1 MRIFQL
7 DIEKLTLLLIP
18 TFLRKSKLVSWL
30 RMLVAPIIK
39 LNYDFTL
46 KREADLRKLSLNG
59 QVCYLR
65 KALNDS
71 FDPQLR
77 RIRILEGNQY
87 QSQYIYT
94 EAERKPKY
102 LGTLYLHRSVDYADT
117 GVDFVV
123 KIPREVWDS
132 QKTPTSEIGRYRF
145 FEMEA
150 LIDFYKL
157 ASKRYI
163 ITL

>member
-18 TFLRKSKLVSWL
+18 TFLRKAKLVGWL
-30 RMLVAPIIK
+30 RMLVAPIVK
-39 LNYDFTL
+39 LHYDFTL
-46 KREADLRKLSLNG
+46 KRAADLKKLSLNG

-65 KALNDS
+65 KALNDA
-71 FDPQLR
+71 FDPTRR
-77 RIRILEGNQY
+77 RIRILEGSSY
-87 QSQYIYT
+87 QNQYIYT
-94 EAERKPKY
+94 EAERKPKF
-102 LGTLYLHRSVDYADT
+102 LGILYLRRSVDYADT

-145 FEMEA
+145 YEMEA

>member
-1 MRIFQL
+1 MKIFQL

-18 TFLRKSKLVSWL
+18 TFLRKPNLVGWL
-30 RMLVAPIIK
+30 RILVAPIVR
-39 LNYDFTL
+39 LHYDFTL
-46 KREADLRKLSLNG
+46 KRAADLNILSLNG
-59 QVCYLR
+59 QVCRLR
-65 KALNDS
+65 KALNDA
-71 FDPQLR
+71 FDPIHR
-77 RIRILEGNQY
+77 RIRILDGNQY
-87 QSQYIYT
+87 RNQYIYT

-117 GVDFVV
+117 GVDFIV
-123 KIPREVWDS
+123 KVPQEVWNV
-132 QKTPTSEIGRYRF
+132 QKTPTSQIGHYRF

-163 ITL
+163 IAL